1 VGDRGVGERRL
12 AEVAVQHMVEVE
24 QIALRQ
30 RLVEAV
36 MVLER
41 RDGSR
46 VARRLLTE
54 IRRDRVRRHELRQQ
68 EGDGGDADQQED
80 ERGEPPRH
88 ETREPVHSAEPT
100 HPRDRSL

>member
-1 VGDRGVGERRL
+1 ADDRGEEHRVERELSRRRDELAEVVSDSGVRERRL

-36 MVLER
+36 VVLER
-41 RDGSR
+41 RDGGR

-54 IRRDRVRRHELRQQ
+54 VRGDRVRRNELRQQ
-68 EGDGGDADQQED
+68 ERDGGDADQQE
-80 ERGEPPRH
+80 
-88 ETREPVHSAEPT
+88 
-100 HPRDRSL
+100 